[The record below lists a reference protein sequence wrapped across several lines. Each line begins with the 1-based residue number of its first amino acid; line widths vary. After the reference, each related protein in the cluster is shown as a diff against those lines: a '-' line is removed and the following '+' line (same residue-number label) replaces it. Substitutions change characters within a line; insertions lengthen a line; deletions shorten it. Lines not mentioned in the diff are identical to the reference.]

1 MKKKVI
7 AAGHIALDITPV
19 FPEQK
24 AGKVSDIMVPGK
36 LLHMNGVKVNTG
48 GSVTNTGLAMKILGA
63 DVTLMGKIGADA
75 FGGMV
80 QSVLEEYHLKQDIMV
95 SEKEAT
101 SYTVAIAIPGI
112 DRIFLHDPGAN
123 DTFGCEDIDYEKVEE
138 AALFHF
144 GYPSIMKKMY
154 QDNGRELVEIFR
166 RVKERNTATSLDL
179 AAVDEKSDAGK
190 ADWEKILCRTLPYV
204 DFFVPSV
211 EELCYML
218 DRSRYREWSERAAGK
233 DMTEV
238 LTPDDVKP
246 LAEKAISM
254 GVKVALIKCGALG
267 MYYKTAE
274 EEKIRPLCK
283 NLNLD
288 VEAWAEKESFEN
300 SFVPEKILSA
310 TGAGD
315 TSIAA
320 FLVSILEGCGIEE
333 AVRMA
338 LATGAC
344 CLAGYDALSGLKP
357 LPELRKKI
365 DQGWPRNKFT
375 IG

>member
-24 AGKVSDIMVPGK
+24 AGKVSDIMIPGK

-48 GSVTNTGLAMKILGA
+48 GAAANTGLAMKILGA
-63 DVTLMGKIGADA
+63 DVTLMAKIGADA

-80 QSVLEEYHLKQDIMV
+80 QNVLDEYDLKQDVLV
-95 SEKEAT
+95 SKEEST
-101 SYTVAIAIPGI
+101 SYSVAIAIPGI

-123 DTFGCEDIDYEKVEE
+123 DTFGCDDIDYEKVEG

-144 GYPSIMKKMY
+144 GYPSVMKKMY
-154 QDNGRELVEIFR
+154 QNDGKELVEMLC

-179 AAVDEKSDAGK
+179 AAVDEKSEAGK
-190 ADWEKILCRTLPYV
+190 ADWHKILEKTLPYV

-218 DRSRYREWSERAAGK
+218 DRRRYEEWSERAAGK
-233 DMTEV
+233 DMTEI

-246 LAEKAISM
+246 LAQKAISM
-254 GVKVALIKCGALG
+254 GANAALIKCGALG
-267 MYYKTAE
+267 MYYKTAGK
-274 EEKIRPLCK
+274 EKIRLLCEK
-283 NLNLD
+283 LD
-288 VEAWAEKESFEN
+288 LETDAWADKEGFEK

-320 FLVSILEGCGIEE
+320 FLVSILEGSGIEE

-357 LPELRKKI
+357 FSELREKI
-365 DQGWPRNKFT
+365 GQGWPRS
-375 IG
+375 